1 MADGQ
6 LWPFAAARQVSEVLE
21 WLTDI
26 LPAEQAEQRIA
37 LRPLP
42 RETITLR
49 HRLDAL
55 GMAEAAGLARG
66 GYAGAWQVPLWHM
79 AVRPSA
85 ALAQGSDEI
94 AVDTTVTDF
103 RAGDLVAIIVDAG
116 RMATAEI
123 SAVSDEGLVLTTV
136 LDSEL
141 PASSVA
147 AHRVLLCPVRE
158 AILAGAV
165 SVDRERT
172 NLGTVE
178 ARFLLR
184 DGQAPAALSLTEY
197 QNRPVLETPSI
208 VRRSL
213 SSSLRRA
220 VEFVDNG
227 FGPVVVETVRDWFER
242 GETVTRK
249 AVGPAARW
257 ELRRWL
263 YGLRGR
269 QASFWLPTWGR
280 DLQLRLSVSS
290 GATMIYVAPVGPLES
305 YIGRS
310 ILVETT
316 AGFRFRSITDA
327 VESGSDHR
335 LTLSSSLGVSAALG
349 TAIHF
354 MSPVRSD
361 ADRFEI
367 QHGAVA
373 SEVTIPFVEVPE

>member
-1 MADGQ
+1 MADGL
-6 LWPFAAARQVSEVLE
+6 LWPFPAARQVSEVLE

-26 LPAEQAEQRIA
+26 LPADQAEQRIA
-37 LRPLP
+37 LRPIP

-66 GYAGAWQVPLWHM
+66 GYAGAWQVPLWHL
-79 AVRPSA
+79 AVQPSA
-85 ALAQGSDEI
+85 ELAQGSDEI

-123 SAVSDEGLVLTTV
+123 SEVTDEGLVLTAA

-147 AHRVLLCPVRE
+147 AHRVVLCPVRE

-184 DGQAPAALSLTEY
+184 DGRDVPPLTLTDY
-197 QNRPVLETPSI
+197 QDRPVLHAPSI
-208 VRRSL
+208 VRRSIG
-213 SSSLRRA
+213 SSLRRA
-220 VEFVDNG
+220 VELVDNG
-227 FGPVVVETVRDWFER
+227 FGPVVVEPVRDWFER
-242 GETVTRK
+242 GETITRK
-249 AVGPAARW
+249 AVGAAARW

-305 YIGRS
+305 YIGRA
-310 ILVETT
+310 ILVESSSGFLHRTIT
-316 AGFRFRSITDA
+316 AA

-335 LTLSSSLGVSAALG
+335 LTLSSSLGVAAALG
-349 TAIHF
+349 TPIHF

-373 SEVTIPFVEVPE
+373 SEVSLPVIEVPE